1 MIGLICLICLNV
13 FAIIFCLI
21 AIGIDIKRKEF
32 GWGIVMVF
40 CLILNVLVLFNNVER
55 YKNPN
60 KELQKHNVK
69 NVVSVSI
76 DTTTV
81 INKQDTTVTYNITYW
96 K

>member
-1 MIGLICLICLNV
+1 MIGLICLNVLAIIICL
-13 FAIIFCLI
+13 FAF
-21 AIGIDIKRKEF
+21 GINIKEKEF
-32 GWGIVMVF
+32 GWAIVMVF
-40 CLILNVLVLFNNVER
+40 CIIFNFLVLFHNVES

-60 KELQKHNVK
+60 KELQKHNVE

-76 DTTTV
+76 DTTTI

>member
-1 MIGLICLICLNV
+1 MIGLICLNVLAIIICL
-13 FAIIFCLI
+13 FAF
-21 AIGIDIKRKEF
+21 GINIREKEF
-32 GWGIVMVF
+32 GWAIVMVL
-40 CLILNVLVLFNNVER
+40 CLIMNTVALLHNVEK

-60 KELQKHNVK
+60 KEIKEHNVE

-81 INKQDTTVTYNITYW
+81 INNQDTTVTYKITYW

>member
-1 MIGLICLICLNV
+1 MIGLICLSV

-21 AIGIDIKRKEF
+21 VIGIYIKQKEF
-32 GWGIVMVF
+32 GWAIVMVL
-40 CLILNVLVLFNNVER
+40 CLIMNTVALLHNVEK

-60 KELQKHNVK
+60 KEIKEHNVE

>member
-1 MIGLICLICLNV
+1 MTGLICLNV

-32 GWGIVMVF
+32 GWTIVMVF

-60 KELQKHNVK
+60 KELQKHNVE

>member
-1 MIGLICLICLNV
+1 MIGLICFNV

-21 AIGIDIKRKEF
+21 AFGIDIKEKKF
-32 GWGIVMVF
+32 GWAVVMFFCIV
-40 CLILNVLVLFNNVER
+40 INVSMLFHNVEK

-60 KELQKHNVK
+60 KELQEHNVE